1 MTLISIIVPVYN
13 GEKTIAACL
22 QSIRQQT
29 VADHEVIAVNDGST
43 DDTLKVLNQFRDK
56 IKIITQQNQGASAAR
71 NRGAQAATAPFLIF
85 WDADIQ
91 ARPVMLERMHD
102 ALRQHPDC
110 SYAYSSFRFGV
121 KTFKL
126 FAFSAEKLR
135 QMPYIHTTSL
145 LRREHFP
152 GFDERLK
159 KFQDWDLW
167 LTMLG
172 QGHTGCLVDEV
183 LFAVKAGGTM
193 SAWLPSFA
201 YRLPLLR
208 RLKSV
213 RSYQDAE
220 AMIKQKHQL

>member
-1 MTLISIIVPVYN
+1 MPAISIIVPVFN
-13 GEKTIAACL
+13 GEKTIAESL
-22 QSIRQQT
+22 RSILQQT
-29 VADHEVIAVNDGST
+29 VTDREIIVVDDGST
-43 DDTLKVLNQFRDK
+43 DKTLRVLKQFGDR
-56 IKIITQQNQGASAAR
+56 IKIITQKNQGAGAAR
-71 NRGAQAATAPFLIF
+71 NQGARAATAPFIIF

-91 ARPVMLERMHD
+91 ARPVMLERMHREL
-102 ALRQHPDC
+102 AQHPDC
-110 SYAYSSFRFGV
+110 SYAFSSFRFGF

-135 QMPYIHTTSL
+135 RMPYIHTTSL

-167 LTMLG
+167 LTMLT
-172 QGHTGCLVDEV
+172 QGHVGCFVDEV
-183 LFAVKAGGTM
+183 LFTVRAGGTM

-208 RLKSV
+208 RLKRV
-213 RSYQDAE
+213 RSYRDAE
-220 AMIKQKHQL
+220 TIIKLKHHI

>member
-1 MTLISIIVPVYN
+1 MPAISIIVPVFN
-13 GEKTIAACL
+13 GEKTIAESL
-22 QSIRQQT
+22 RSILQQT
-29 VADHEVIAVNDGST
+29 VTDREIIVVDDGST
-43 DDTLKVLNQFRDK
+43 DKTLRVLKQFGDR
-56 IKIITQQNQGASAAR
+56 IKIITQKNQGAGAAR
-71 NRGAQAATAPFLIF
+71 NQGARAATAPFIIF

-91 ARPVMLERMHD
+91 ARPVMLERMHREL
-102 ALRQHPDC
+102 AQHPDC
-110 SYAYSSFRFGV
+110 SYAFSSFRFGF

-135 QMPYIHTTSL
+135 RMPYIHTTSL

-167 LTMLG
+167 LTMLT
-172 QGHTGCLVDEV
+172 QGHVGCFVDEV
-183 LFAVKAGGTM
+183 LFTVKAGGTM

-208 RLKSV
+208 RLKRV
-213 RSYQDAE
+213 RSYRDAE
-220 AMIKQKHQL
+220 TIIKLKHHI